1 MSSAS
6 PSGGGFTLRQ
16 LVPNFCTFV
25 AACSGLTSIRFA
37 IDQEFEWALAAILFA
52 VLLDGLDGHLARLL
66 DAQSKFGAEFDS
78 LADFLSF
85 GVAPA
90 VLMFTWTLY
99 GLNNI
104 GWAVAVIFALAC
116 CLRLARF
123 NSMLGTQQF
132 AWQKDFFTGVPAP
145 AGALLVLSP
154 MYLAGILTPASLEM
168 KGLGLF
174 PSGVWLIALNT
185 LAVAFL
191 LVSTIPTYSAKIA
204 VERALKEHLLPTL
217 LLVAGLIL
225 ILVTF
230 PHATLMAVTV
240 LYLCMIPWSVWRF
253 RHLMAEE
260 LDEEDDVHGPRNA
273 HP

>member
-1 MSSAS
+1 MSSGS
-6 PSGGGFTLRQ
+6 PSGEGFALRQ
-16 LVPNFCTFV
+16 LVPNFCTFL
-25 AACSGLTSIRFA
+25 AACCGLTSIRFA
-37 IDQEFEWALAAILFA
+37 IDQEFEWALTAILVA

-66 DAQSKFGAEFDS
+66 NAQSKFGAEFDS

-90 VLMFTWTLY
+90 VLIFTWALY
-99 GLNNI
+99 GLNNT

-116 CLRLARF
+116 CMRLARF
-123 NSMLGTQQF
+123 NATLGTQRF

-154 MYLAGILTPASLEM
+154 LYFAGLVSPASLEI
-168 KGLGLF
+168 KGAGWF
-174 PSGVWLIALNT
+174 PGGPWLILINT
-185 LAVAFL
+185 LTVAFL
-191 LVSTIPTYSAKIA
+191 LVSTIPTYSAKMA

-217 LLVAGLIL
+217 MLVAGLIL
-225 ILVTF
+225 ILLTY
-230 PHATLMAVTV
+230 PYATLMAVTV

-260 LDEEDDVHGPRNA
+260 LDEEDDIPSSA

>member
-1 MSSAS
+1 MSSGS
-6 PSGGGFTLRQ
+6 PSGDGFTLRQ

-37 IDQEFEWALAAILFA
+37 IEQEYEWALAAILVA
-52 VLLDGLDGHLARLL
+52 VFLDGLDGHLARLL
-66 DAQSKFGAEFDS
+66 NAQSKFGAEFDS

-90 VLMFTWTLY
+90 VLIFTSALY
-99 GLNNI
+99 GLNNM

-116 CLRLARF
+116 CMRLARF
-123 NSMLGTQQF
+123 NSMIGTERF

-145 AGALLVLSP
+145 AGALLVLAP
-154 MYLAGILTPASLEM
+154 VYLGGLVSPASLEV
-168 KGLGLF
+168 KGLWPF
-174 PSGVWLIALNT
+174 PGGTWIIALYT
-185 LAVAFL
+185 LAVAFM

-204 VERALKEHLLPTL
+204 IERALKEHLLPTVM
-217 LLVAGLIL
+217 LVAGLIL
-225 ILVTF
+225 ILIAY
-230 PHATLMAVTV
+230 PYATLLAVTV
-240 LYLCMIPWSVWRF
+240 LYICMIPWSVWRF

-260 LDEEDDVHGPRNA
+260 LDEEDDDVPRSA